1 MLIKDF
7 LTSQLIHVSMVTGL
21 DLPGFLGGSNFLL
34 PWDVTVR
41 AEKDKWP
48 AIGEVV
54 GKKSKQKRAK
64 QGTSYQAESECF
76 VSFLCGIWHTKVNAD
91 WSYKSSP

>member
-1 MLIKDF
+1 MFVVTVSKLIYQP
-7 LTSQLIHVSMVTGL
+7 SYISMVTGL

-54 GKKSKQKRAK
+54 GKKAKQKRAK
-64 QGTSYQAESECF
+64 QGTGRIKKILTHKNCCNYPK
-76 VSFLCGIWHTKVNAD
+76 I
-91 WSYKSSP
+91 

>member
-1 MLIKDF
+1 MVAYFIDMTWL
-7 LTSQLIHVSMVTGL
+7 SYVSMVTGL

-54 GKKSKQKRAK
+54 GKKSKQKRNK
-64 QGTSYQAESECF
+64 QGTMTSCSCNF
-76 VSFLCGIWHTKVNAD
+76 HTLINKV
-91 WSYKSSP
+91 